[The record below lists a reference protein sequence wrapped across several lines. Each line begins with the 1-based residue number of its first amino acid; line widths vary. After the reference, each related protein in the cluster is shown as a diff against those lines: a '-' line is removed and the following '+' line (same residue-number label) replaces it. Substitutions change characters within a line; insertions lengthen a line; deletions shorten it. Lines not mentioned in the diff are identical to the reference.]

1 MQKNEIIF
9 TPDTRTV
16 KQILDDEI
24 ALQKKIFVTSPEEI
38 FGYLLYLFRKNLDLT
53 QEQMG
58 AVLKFGDES
67 SSYSKTGYA
76 KLERAETGI
85 NLQVIFDLSF
95 LTDLPYYWIFKIYT
109 ILIEAINSNPN
120 ITIQFHE
127 MCGQHALGNAY
138 SKLMMDNEKKEL
150 YKIRYST
157 KYKEYPEAIGQTYID
172 EVNKIINTNI
182 PKEKKEMIKFR
193 AECIINTKKYKK

>member
-1 MQKNEIIF
+1 MQKDEIIF
-9 TPDTRTV
+9 TPETRTIE
-16 KQILDDEI
+16 QIVDDEI
-24 ALQKKIFVTSPEEI
+24 AIQKKIFVTSPEEI
-38 FGYLLYLFRKNLDLT
+38 FGYLLYLFRKNLGLT

-58 AVLKFGDES
+58 AVLKFEGS
-67 SSYSKTGYA
+67 RPYYSKTGYA

-95 LTDLPYYWIFKIYT
+95 LTDLPYYLIFDIYMA
-109 ILIEAINSNPN
+109 LIEAINSNSN

-127 MCGQHALGNAY
+127 MCGQHALGNAR
-138 SKLMMDNEKKEL
+138 SKLMVDSETKES

-172 EVNKIINTNI
+172 KVNRILNTYILEAKREII
-182 PKEKKEMIKFR
+182 KLR
-193 AECIINTKKYKK
+193 AESIVNTKKYKK

>member
-9 TPDTRTV
+9 TSETRTI
-16 KQILDDEI
+16 KQILNDEI

-58 AVLKFGDES
+58 AVLKYEAKS

-85 NLQVIFDLSF
+85 NLQIIFD
-95 LTDLPYYWIFKIYT
+95 
-109 ILIEAINSNPN
+109 
-120 ITIQFHE
+120 
-127 MCGQHALGNAY
+127 
-138 SKLMMDNEKKEL
+138 
-150 YKIRYST
+150 
-157 KYKEYPEAIGQTYID
+157 
-172 EVNKIINTNI
+172 
-182 PKEKKEMIKFR
+182 
-193 AECIINTKKYKK
+193 

>member
-9 TPDTRTV
+9 TPDTRTI
-16 KQILDDEI
+16 KQVVDDEI

-58 AVLKFGDES
+58 AVLKYEAKS

-85 NLQVIFDLSF
+85 NLQIIFDLSF
-95 LTDLPYYWIFKIYT
+95 FTDLPYNWIFEIYT
-109 ILIEAINSNPN
+109 ALIEAINSNPN

-138 SKLMMDNEKKEL
+138 SKLMTDNEKKEL

-157 KYKEYPEAIGQTYID
+157 KYKEYPEAIGQTCIDKVNEILNTYIL
-172 EVNKIINTNI
+172 
-182 PKEKKEMIKFR
+182 KEKREIIKLR
-193 AECIINTKKYKK
+193 AESIVNAKKYKE